1 MFTRIGI
8 AVVVCLLIGGLSGF
22 ATASSVQTWYPNL
35 VKPAFTPPN
44 YLFGPVWTV
53 LYILMGVAAGMVW
66 ARGSHHSWVK
76 TALYYFGLQL
86 LLNGSWSL
94 VFFGLKNPT
103 IALVV
108 IFALILTIVFTIRG
122 FRVVSRPAAWLMV
135 PYLLWVLFAT
145 ALNFSIVQLN

>member
-1 MFTRIGI
+1 MRLKKRMFTRIGI

-108 IFALILTIVFTIRG
+108 IFALIHHCFHDTR
-122 FRVVSRPAAWLMV
+122 
-135 PYLLWVLFAT
+135 
-145 ALNFSIVQLN
+145 FSSSQ

>member
-1 MFTRIGI
+1 
-8 AVVVCLLIGGLSGF
+8 
-22 ATASSVQTWYPNL
+22 
-35 VKPAFTPPN
+35 
-44 YLFGPVWTV
+44 
-53 LYILMGVAAGMVW
+53 MGVAAGMVW